1 MILDAIILTIVLFYI
16 TVKMIVDRIKRF
28 KTKPR
33 TIRIVKKSNDHKTYY
48 CVEVDFFFSKWY
60 LNNDVELS
68 RTPHL
73 FGDIERAMFVKKQYE
88 IKRLFVG

>member
-28 KTKPR
+28 KTQPR
-33 TIRIVKKSNDHKTYY
+33 TIRIVKKSNDHKTYF

-73 FGDIERAMFVKKQYE
+73 FGDIERAMFVKNQYE